1 MDDGQDSHGQDSSYS
16 IRRDYF
22 WQRRSVSFYL
32 LLSAF
37 GLLIFISVL
46 RGWFFLGL
54 LLAMNIILSLAMRP
68 FKPFSNG
75 IEINMLSAVL
85 AGLAYGS
92 VAGAVFG
99 GVSMIINFIF
109 MKRLSM
115 FSMLAL
121 PGYMVAGFLAPS
133 FAGADL
139 VSLGVG
145 MTVFYNLL
153 NSLPILAFFRGNAGK
168 CLVFGVTNVLFNAFV
183 FSTLGK
189 LLLSGMM

>member
-1 MDDGQDSHGQDSSYS
+1 MDDEQDSHDHDSQYG
-16 IRRDYF
+16 IRREHL

-32 LLSAF
+32 LLSTF
-37 GLLIFISVL
+37 GLLVFITML

-54 LLAMNIILSLAMRP
+54 LLAMNIVLSLAMRS

-75 IEINMLSAVL
+75 IELNMLSAVL
-85 AGLAYGS
+85 AGLAYGP
-92 VAGAVFG
+92 VTGAVFG

-109 MKRLSM
+109 MKRMSM

-139 VSLGVG
+139 VFLGIG

-153 NSLPILAFFRGNAGK
+153 NSIPILAFFRGNAGK
-168 CLVFGVTNVLFNAFV
+168 CFLFAVTNVLFNAFV

-189 LLLSGMM
+189 LLLPGMM